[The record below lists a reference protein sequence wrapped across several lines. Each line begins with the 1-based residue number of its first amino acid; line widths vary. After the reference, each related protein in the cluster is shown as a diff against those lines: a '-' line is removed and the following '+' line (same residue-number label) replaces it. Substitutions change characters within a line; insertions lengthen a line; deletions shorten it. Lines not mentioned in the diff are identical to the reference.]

1 MIERGYSE
9 RMVKTQILKARGES
23 SDSLLKRGNTRT
35 SESKLTFNITYYRA
49 FQNVKS
55 ILEELQVLL
64 TKERKKCLPRVS
76 GFFLSNSKIPKW

>member
-35 SESKLTFNITYYRA
+35 SES
-49 FQNVKS
+49 NVKS

-64 TKERKKCLPRVS
+64 TKEQKNVFLRFLGS
-76 GFFLSNSKIPKW
+76 FFLIVIPKW

>member
-9 RMVKTQILKARGES
+9 RMVKTQILKARRES

-35 SESKLTFNITYYRA
+35 SES
-49 FQNVKS
+49 NVKS

-64 TKERKKCLPRVS
+64 TKEQKKCLPEVS
-76 GFFLSNSKIPKW
+76 GFFLFNSNSEMVEAIRTT